1 MKWGGISRIY
11 GDDSSREG
19 WLSTSPAEMWF
30 KAEVWCE
37 SSNEETG
44 CPPSLT
50 PQWTLQGRQRPGELG
65 GEGPR
70 CPCWW
75 GTGISKEPG
84 ARFGVWR
91 LWEKDRGQ
99 EICSDLWSKS
109 SNHLIWKQA
118 TEYQQVSWVRKEP
131 VFSWMIVALS
141 LITQTVNQ
149 TLPFYWLSVSY
160 SSNNIYWEHMIS
172 KKLVICWRTKSTKMK
187 SKLKVD
193 WN

>member
-1 MKWGGISRIY
+1 MVVNQWLKLYEMRGNLQDIWGW
-11 GDDSSREG
+11 SSREG
-19 WLSTSPAEMWF
+19 WLSISPAEIWS

-70 CPCWW
+70 CPCWR
-75 GTGISKEPG
+75 GTGISREPG

-91 LWEKDRGQ
+91 LWEKDRRQ

-131 VFSWMIVALS
+131 VFSWMIDCTIPYHPNCESDPSILLAVGHVF
-141 LITQTVNQ
+141 I
-149 TLPFYWLSVSY
+149 
-160 SSNNIYWEHMIS
+160 
-172 KKLVICWRTKSTKMK
+172 
-187 SKLKVD
+187 
-193 WN
+193 